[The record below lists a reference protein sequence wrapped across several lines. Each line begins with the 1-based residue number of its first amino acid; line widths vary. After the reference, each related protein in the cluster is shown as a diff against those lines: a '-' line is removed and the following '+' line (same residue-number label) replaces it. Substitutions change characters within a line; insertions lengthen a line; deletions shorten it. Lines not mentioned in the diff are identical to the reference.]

1 MIVFFQAV
9 YSFLSFFRQVAC
21 FFTPSVFLSTSSFVD
36 GLPALPPNTNI
47 GLNLFLF
54 RDLSLFVASRQI
66 DVPEMMDIERYASY
80 TADTENSISKHK

>member
-9 YSFLSFFRQVAC
+9 YSFLSLSAKYLGFCTRG
-21 FFTPSVFLSTSSFVD
+21 FLIDFLLVD

-66 DVPEMMDIERYASY
+66 AVSEIMDIEHSASY
-80 TADTENSISKHK
+80 TETQLANTN

>member
-9 YSFLSFFRQVAC
+9 YSFLSLSAKYLGFCTRG
-21 FFTPSVFLSTSSFVD
+21 FLIDFLLVD
-36 GLPALPPNTNI
+36 GLPALPALPPNTNI

-66 DVPEMMDIERYASY
+66 AVSEIMDIEHSASY
-80 TADTENSISKHK
+80 TETQLANTN

>member
-9 YSFLSFFRQVAC
+9 YSFLSLSAKYLGFCTRG
-21 FFTPSVFLSTSSFVD
+21 FLIDFLLVD

-54 RDLSLFVASRQI
+54 HDLSLFVASRQI
-66 DVPEMMDIERYASY
+66 AVSEMMDIEHSASY
-80 TADTENSISKHK
+80 TETQLANTN